1 MELAT
6 VSNDWMC
13 NLTGAFGEPY
23 ETCFKL
29 SERWRH
35 VCSDS
40 HMILILPHSGLHLYE
55 CWWIPKVMPH
65 QVVKEAS
72 GQEPGCQ
79 QHGSGWGAV
88 GLYSCGTAY
97 HSSHWTSKGGQT
109 DLKCKQVVPD
119 KALIHCLI
127 ASGFLF
133 FFLMYSYM
141 SVFFNNHSSIWLQVL
156 WYQYDFSLPSAVS
169 GPGTCILSIKDDCYI
184 CWPDKYLNR
193 GWQAFS
199 SHSLTSSP
207 SLNYPPPWETTAKKS
222 KCLYAGGSGKMQTH
236 LFSFLRLCSG
246 PPHISVLPL
255 IGKQL
260 IFLSL
265 VGSFPL
271 FHIQGHQHALPN
283 SGWLASRPSF

>member
-88 GLYSCGTAY
+88 GLFSCGTAY

-119 KALIHCLI
+119 KALSHCLI
-127 ASGFLF
+127 ASGFCF
-133 FFLMYSYM
+133 FFKCIHICQYFLTTILLFGCKFCDISTI
-141 SVFFNNHSSIWLQVL
+141 SLCPLLSQGLVLVFC
-156 WYQYDFSLPSAVS
+156 P
-169 GPGTCILSIKDDCYI
+169 
-184 CWPDKYLNR
+184 
-193 GWQAFS
+193 
-199 SHSLTSSP
+199 
-207 SLNYPPPWETTAKKS
+207 
-222 KCLYAGGSGKMQTH
+222 
-236 LFSFLRLCSG
+236 
-246 PPHISVLPL
+246 
-255 IGKQL
+255 
-260 IFLSL
+260 
-265 VGSFPL
+265 
-271 FHIQGHQHALPN
+271 
-283 SGWLASRPSF
+283 